1 MEIRYYIV
9 FSLLLSSPVPTRGLG
24 AELKISVK
32 YPDGA
37 PAKGIKVQEV
47 QLERQ
52 RIYNRLLG
60 STDDN
65 GTVEVEFEAKPR
77 KDCKGEVPRG
87 YGVYR
92 YVVMPDNYRWVVS
105 DLYYWNK
112 GASGDKLVRETNVWD
127 YESYERLIAR
137 RIKKRRKSNW
147 LIGKLAKV
155 KKSDRISWEVV
166 LNKGSDVTV
175 SVNDQF
181 GEPVRNETLSVS
193 LDLEVLSHTGWGGGI
208 PMFDVQTNGEGC
220 FNLANTGQFF
230 YTCDLRDHRYYAPGF
245 SYWTG
250 IVPKMFDN
258 NEATLVYHRCEERNV
273 TFEVTDKRTAKP
285 VPQAQIFQVKS
296 FRSTRQGGPF
306 GYTDVNGEYISRKFY
321 TEHVVE
327 FGVAK
332 DGYEPW
338 VKDIKEFIP
347 GATYTISLEPQE
359 KPYQPG
365 VCGFKR
371 GGVKGEA
378 ED

>member
-1 MEIRYYIV
+1 MKIRYYIAS
-9 FSLLLSSPVPTRGLG
+9 SLLWSSLVPASGLSAGLM
-24 AELKISVK
+24 ISVK
-32 YPDGA
+32 YPCGM
-37 PAKGIKVQEV
+37 PAKSIKVQEV

-60 STDDN
+60 ATDDN
-65 GTVEVEFEAKPR
+65 GTIETEFEVKPR

-87 YGVYR
+87 YGIYR
-92 YVVMPDNYRWVVS
+92 YVVMPDNYRWEVS

-112 GASGDKLVRETNVWD
+112 EPSGNEVVRETNVSD
-127 YESYERLIAR
+127 YQSYERLIAGR
-137 RIKKRRKSNW
+137 TKKRRKSNW
-147 LIGKLAKV
+147 VIGNLVKV
-155 KKSDRISWEVV
+155 KKSDRIEWEVV
-166 LNKGSDVTV
+166 LDKELDVTV
-175 SVNDQF
+175 SVSDQF
-181 GEPVRNETLSVS
+181 GEPVRNETLSIS
-193 LDLEVLSHTGWGGGI
+193 LDLEALSHTGWGGGI

-230 YTCDLRDHRYYAPGF
+230 YSCDLRDHRYYAPGF

-250 IVPKMFDN
+250 IVPRMFDN

-273 TFEVTDKRTAKP
+273 TFVVTDKCTGKP

-321 TEHVVE
+321 TDHVVE

-332 DGYEPW
+332 EGYEPW
-338 VKDIKEFIP
+338 IKDIKEFRP
-347 GATYTISLEPQE
+347 GATYTISLEPQG
-359 KPYQPG
+359 KPCQPG
-365 VCGFKR
+365 VCGFKC